1 MSPTL
6 STDITNP
13 SWWHSNPQDAYR
25 DLLAHDGL
33 WRDERSGI
41 YVAARHSDVLAAERD
56 DETFASRIG
65 DVAEYRLRSSHEEHT
80 MIGKNDPDHLTQRR
94 IINRKFTPRAVRSH
108 VDRYQEIVDDIVD
121 AAIKEN
127 ASTGSVEVV
136 DAWAA
141 QLPCR
146 VTADLIGFGE
156 DRWRYVKVWSE
167 QQMRIDMRLDDDV
180 IQAGL
185 VESGE
190 QMVEHMRACLPDL
203 LAEPK
208 DTLFNDWMA
217 EGLDGLTMVHETSL
231 MIAGGAETTRTVISH
246 GLRKLIDHPEI
257 WEFLAEDPERVTLAV
272 EELIRWVTPLNNM
285 FRIATKDTELG
296 GTTLNRGDKVMLM
309 YPAANR
315 DPRVFDEPDQFD
327 VTRDP
332 NPHLAFG
339 HGAHFCLGANVA
351 RQELRMLFE
360 TLTQRITN
368 LAVITEPDVEH
379 NLFARAVKSFSIS
392 FDIR

>member
-1 MSPTL
+1 MAQTPV
-6 STDITNP
+6 TDI
-13 SWWHSNPQDAYR
+13 SNPTWWQADPQESYR
-25 DLLAHDGL
+25 QLLDYDGL

-41 YVAARHSDVLAAERD
+41 YLAARHGDVLAAERD
-56 DETFASRIG
+56 AATFASRLDEIG
-65 DVAEYRLRSSHEEHT
+65 EYRLLPSEDEQT
-80 MIGKNDPDHLTQRR
+80 MISKNDPEHLGQRR

-108 VDRYQEIVDDIVD
+108 VDHYQRIVDDVVT
-121 AAIKEN
+121 AAIAHN
-127 ASTGSVEVV
+127 AEHGEVEVV

-156 DRWRYVKVWSE
+156 QHWRKIKLWSE
-167 QQMRIDMRLDDDV
+167 QQMRIDTRLDNEA
-180 IQAGL
+180 IQAGI

-190 QMVEHMRACLPDL
+190 QMVELMRVRLPE
-203 LAEPK
+203 LAADPQ
-208 DTLFNDWMA
+208 DTLFNDWMTA
-217 EGLDGLTMVHETSL
+217 GYEGLTMVHETSL

-246 GLRKLIDHPEI
+246 GLRELIDHPDI
-257 WEFLAEDPERVTLAV
+257 WEFLAEDPERIVPAV

-285 FRIATKDTELG
+285 FRVATTDTELG
-296 GTTLNRGDKVMLM
+296 GTALQRGDKVALV

-315 DPRVFDEPDQFD
+315 DPRVFDDPGRFD

-360 TLTQRITN
+360 ALTQRITN
-368 LAVITEPDVEH
+368 VRVVTEPDVEE
-379 NLFARAVKSFSIS
+379 NVFARAVKSFRVT
-392 FDIR
+392 FDQR